1 MPCPRSTGRLGGVDI
16 PWVFYLVRFIDLALA
31 AVVVGLAA
39 WAFVDCLTKAPVQFQ
54 RAFKRTKGFWLALT
68 GGSLAFTAFTLLLLR
83 PSRFV
88 LLIAGTAVGVY
99 LADVRPAVGLESKGS
114 GNW

>member
-1 MPCPRSTGRLGGVDI
+1 MNPPL
-16 PWVFYLVRFIDLALA
+16 VFYLVYWIDLALA
-31 AVVVGLAA
+31 LVVTGLAA

-68 GGSLAFTAFTLLLLR
+68 GGSLVVTALTLLLGS
-83 PSRFV
+83 PSLII
-88 LLIAGTAVGVY
+88 LLVAGTAVGVY

-114 GNW
+114 SSW